1 MVEKIMV
8 EKIEEYVE
16 NKRLFLGGINV

>member
-16 NKRLFLGGINV
+16 NKKLFLGGINV